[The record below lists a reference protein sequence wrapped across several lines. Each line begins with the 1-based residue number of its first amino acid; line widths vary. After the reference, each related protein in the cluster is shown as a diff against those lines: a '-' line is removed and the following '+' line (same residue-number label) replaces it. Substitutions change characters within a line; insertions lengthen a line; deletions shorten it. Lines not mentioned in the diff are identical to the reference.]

1 VKTLSAGTLTH
12 IAQETTTLSTCWKI
26 TRRDA
31 QVFGFTD
38 AVDPMTIDGVVYV
51 ATSGYTRTAISSD
64 SALSVDN
71 LDLQGVL
78 SNDAITE
85 ADLLAGLWDFAEVRI
100 FQVNRADTTQQI
112 KQRRGWLGEVTLLD
126 TGFTVELRGLAQVLQ
141 SSVGELYSASCRADL
156 GDTRCGVDLGP
167 LTVSDAVDSVTSQ
180 RQFACAALVEADDYW
195 KGGLVSFTSGLNTG
209 LSMEVRAYTV
219 GVVTLQQ
226 PMPYTIAAADTFDIR
241 PGCDKALATCRD
253 TYNNVINFRGEPYV
267 PGIDTVLAGPT

>member
-1 VKTLSAGTLTH
+1 
-12 IAQETTTLSTCWKI
+12 
-26 TRRDA
+26 
-31 QVFGFTD
+31 
-38 AVDPMTIDGVVYV
+38 MTIDGVVYV

-85 ADLLAGLWDFAEVRI
+85 GDLLAGLWDFAEVRI

-141 SSVGELYSASCRADL
+141 STVGQLYSAACRADL

-195 KGGLVSFTSGLNTG
+195 NGGLVTFTSGLNIG
-209 LSMEVRAYTV
+209 LSMEVKDFANTG
-219 GVVTLQQ
+219 GVITLQQ
-226 PMPYTIAAADTFDIR
+226 PMPYAVAVSDTFDIR
-241 PGCDKALATCRD
+241 PGCDKSLATCRD
-253 TYNNVINFRGEPYV
+253 VYDNVINFRGEPNV
-267 PGIDTVLAGPT
+267 PGIDAITAGPT